1 MKHGY
6 EAAIAQYR
14 QRRSGDYET
23 CIRLQ
28 DLLDDVYADNG
39 LRVLRTD
46 DRQLQLAGI
55 DLIARGWTGK
65 GAMLVDE
72 KAAIGFCRK
81 PLDTFAFE
89 LIAQNNISRCG
100 WLYNPKAFT
109 THYMLV
115 WPKGKS
121 AAPEDI
127 TGLEIMCVPKS
138 AVVDYLNDIWKQE
151 PDVMGMMDRQGI
163 KNDWSVACRV
173 NEDLKLVQSLKIQPE
188 KPLNALLSKRLLKK
202 MSVRH
207 IIAGKI

>member
-6 EAAIAQYR
+6 EAAIAKYR

-28 DLLDDVYADNG
+28 VLLDDVYADNG

-65 GAMLVDE
+65 SAMLVDE

-163 KNDWSVACRV
+163 KSDWSVACRV

>member
-173 NEDLKLVQSLKIQPE
+173 NDDLKLVQSLKIQPE

-202 MSVRH
+202 MSIRH

>member
-81 PLDTFAFE
+81 PLDTFALE
-89 LIAQNNISRCG
+89 LIAQNNISRC
-100 WLYNPKAFT
+100 W
-109 THYMLV
+109 V
-115 WPKGKS
+115 
-121 AAPEDI
+121 
-127 TGLEIMCVPKS
+127 
-138 AVVDYLNDIWKQE
+138 AV
-151 PDVMGMMDRQGI
+151 
-163 KNDWSVACRV
+163 
-173 NEDLKLVQSLKIQPE
+173 QPE
-188 KPLNALLSKRLLKK
+188 GVYHALYVGVAKGQKRGAGRHYGTGDH
-202 MSVRH
+202 VRPEKCGGRLPERYLETGTGCH
-207 IIAGKI
+207 GDDGPAGYKERLVGRHAGSTRI

>member
-127 TGLEIMCVPKS
+127 TGL
-138 AVVDYLNDIWKQE
+138 
-151 PDVMGMMDRQGI
+151 
-163 KNDWSVACRV
+163 
-173 NEDLKLVQSLKIQPE
+173 LKI
-188 KPLNALLSKRLLKK
+188 SCT
-202 MSVRH
+202 
-207 IIAGKI
+207 IIPACM

>member
-1 MKHGY
+1 MKRGY

-14 QRRSGDYET
+14 QRRSVDYET
-23 CIRLQ
+23 CVRLQ

-163 KNDWSVACRV
+163 KSDWSVACRV

>member
-28 DLLDDVYADNG
+28 DLLDDVYANNG

-202 MSVRH
+202 MSIRH